1 MNDRRAIKQYQ
12 SVNTQSGIVDANPHQ
27 LIAMLIN
34 GALSRLSS
42 AQGCIESKHFE
53 GKGELLGK
61 SIDIIS
67 GLQGC
72 LDMESGGQISSN
84 LDALYDYMVRRLT
97 EASVN
102 NNMEIVDEVIALLRE
117 IKTGWDGIP
126 TEFHNN
132 QAAVSAAAI

>member
-1 MNDRRAIKQYQ
+1 
-12 SVNTQSGIVDANPHQ
+12 
-27 LIAMLIN
+27 
-34 GALSRLSS
+34 
-42 AQGCIESKHFE
+42 
-53 GKGELLGK
+53 
-61 SIDIIS
+61 
-67 GLQGC
+67 
-72 LDMESGGQISSN
+72 
-84 LDALYDYMVRRLT
+84 MVRRLT